1 MPRTRK
7 DHQII
12 SYLNL
17 RLLIGACGILLPL
30 ICMSYGL
37 LFEMQDSISDYYY
50 TPVRDVFVGILFVM
64 GFFLLSY
71 RGYEPIDD
79 WFANAGFFFALGVAL
94 FPCDSQHTMIQVTH
108 FGSAFLLFCVF
119 IFFSL
124 KLFTKSIE
132 HERTTAKD
140 ARNSWYKWCGWIMI
154 ISIGGI
160 GLSYLLATKEFRE
173 HTNLTFWLE
182 SIALVAFAVSWLTKG
197 LFYQRTLRLFVSV
210 RALVGR

>member
-1 MPRTRK
+1 MSTPRK

-12 SYLNL
+12 SYLYL

-30 ICMSYGL
+30 ICLGYGL
-37 LFEMQDSISDYYY
+37 LFDMQDSISDYYY

-94 FPCDSQHTMIQVTH
+94 FPCSNPHTLVRVTH

-124 KLFTKSIE
+124 RLFTKSVK
-132 HERTTAKD
+132 HGTTPGKD
-140 ARNSWYKWCGWIMI
+140 ARNGVYLWCGWIMV
-154 ISIGGI
+154 ISIAGI
-160 GLSYLLATKEFRE
+160 GVSYLVGTQEFRE
-173 HTNLTFWLE
+173 QLNTTFWLE
-182 SIALVAFAVSWLTKG
+182 SIALVSFAVSWLTKG
-197 LFYQRTLRLFVSV
+197 LFFQRTLRLFVRIKEMV
-210 RALVGR
+210 R